1 MTNEKMNEA
10 LVSEAEYSE
19 EMLDA
24 LRASIAELE
33 EKEVILTEK
42 LAKAR
47 EAGLM
52 YQSARCR
59 ALLQKVVM
67 MKQSKKDELK
77 VAEAQILADE
87 LDALANEMENELDPE
102 FVARDEAAVAD
113 IASYRMKAKKNRVI
127 SKVLSFVALFACI
140 TGAIAYLVL
149 SLPEVMNLP
158 FNWVYLAADAAV
170 LVVLLLISA
179 SLSSAAKANAQIA
192 DELEAERQ
200 KAIDEY
206 NERIRIEMMSL
217 ASLEAVAEAYEIEG
231 IGAPAIEEEIEE
243 IEAVEEEAGEKAEGK
258 YAALIAKIRAK
269 IPAEKLEKVDKVA
282 AKVKK
287 SAKVVVPVASV
298 CLAALAI
305 NKYNEGKRRAQN
317 REKFY
322 QWLG

>member
-10 LVSEAEYSE
+10 LVAEAEYSE

-33 EKEVILTEK
+33 EKEAILTEK

-59 ALLQKVVM
+59 ALLQRVVM

-113 IASYRMKAKKNRVI
+113 IATYRMKAKKNRVI

-243 IEAVEEEAGEKAEGK
+243 VEEEAGEKAEGK

>member
-10 LVSEAEYSE
+10 LVAEAEYSE

-113 IASYRMKAKKNRVI
+113 IATYRMKAKKNRVI

-243 IEAVEEEAGEKAEGK
+243 IEEEAGEKAEGK

>member
-10 LVSEAEYSE
+10 LVAEAEYSE

-33 EKEVILTEK
+33 EKEAILTEK

-59 ALLQKVVM
+59 ALLQRVVM

-113 IASYRMKAKKNRVI
+113 IATYRMKAKKNRVI

-179 SLSSAAKANAQIA
+179 SLASAAKANAQIA

-243 IEAVEEEAGEKAEGK
+243 VEEEAGEKAEGK

>member
-1 MTNEKMNEA
+1 MTNEKLNDA
-10 LVSEAEYSE
+10 LAPEVEYSE
-19 EMLDA
+19 DALDA

-113 IASYRMKAKKNRVI
+113 IASYRMKAKKNKVVA
-127 SKVLSFVALFACI
+127 KVLSFVALFACI

-158 FNWVYLAADAAV
+158 FNWVYLAADAAA

-179 SLSSAAKANAQIA
+179 SFSSAAKTNAQIA
-192 DELEAERQ
+192 DELEEERQ

-206 NERIRIEMMSL
+206 NERIRVEMMSL

-231 IGAPAIEEEIEE
+231 IGAPEIEEEIEE
-243 IEAVEEEAGEKAEGK
+243 IEEIEGEEKKEAK
-258 YAALIAKIRAK
+258 YCALIEKIRAK
-269 IPAEKLEKVDKVA
+269 IPADKLEKVDKVTA
-282 AKVKK
+282 NVKK
-287 SAKVVVPVASV
+287 SAKVIVPVASV

-305 NKYNEGKRRAQN
+305 SKHNESKRRAQN
-317 REKFY
+317 RSKFY
-322 QWLG
+322 EWLG